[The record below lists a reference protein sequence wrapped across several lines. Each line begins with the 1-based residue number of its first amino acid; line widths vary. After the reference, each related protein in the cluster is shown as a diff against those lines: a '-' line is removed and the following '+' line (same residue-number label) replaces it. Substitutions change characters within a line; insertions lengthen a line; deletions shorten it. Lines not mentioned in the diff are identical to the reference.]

1 MEATVAGNTLVGKQ
15 SLLQFVRSLEREQR
29 REEGGEQSLHCWEP
43 LEKQFSA
50 ATEVSASSHQYLT
63 AVNPAHHL
71 HNNSMDYVAVDLT
84 RVLLSPPV
92 GGTDYI
98 NASWVPGYHSERQLI
113 ISQHPNNY
121 SIEQFWHCV
130 WQTQTNVI
138 LCLSVFQ
145 QPVSPTMDRILS
157 CHNCPN
163 LPYAPPNKHQFVPCQ
178 SDFQLSTMA
187 AGV

>member
-1 MEATVAGNTLVGKQ
+1 MVEATVAGNTLVGKQ

-145 QPVSPTMDRILS
+145 QPVL
-157 CHNCPN
+157 
-163 LPYAPPNKHQFVPCQ
+163 NKHQFVPCQ

>member
-1 MEATVAGNTLVGKQ
+1 MVLQVVVEATVAGNTLVGKQ
-15 SLLQFVRSLEREQR
+15 SLLQFVRSLEVSLEGSLDQR
-29 REEGGEQSLHCWEP
+29 KEAEVQNLNCWEP

-63 AVNPAHHL
+63 AVNPNHHL

-84 RVLLSPPV
+84 RVVLSPPV

-113 ISQHPNNY
+113 ISQHPSNY
-121 SIEQFWHCV
+121 SIEQFWHSV
-130 WQTQTNVI
+130 WQTETNII

-145 QPVSPTMDRILS
+145 QPVRKSGL
-157 CHNCPN
+157 
-163 LPYAPPNKHQFVPCQ
+163 APPPPPSK
-178 SDFQLSTMA
+178 
-187 AGV
+187 

>member
-1 MEATVAGNTLVGKQ
+1 MAGNTLVGKQ
-15 SLLQFVRSLEREQR
+15 SLLQFVRSLEQR
-29 REEGGEQSLHCWEP
+29 KEGEEEGGDSWAP

-84 RVLLSPPV
+84 RVVLSPPV

-130 WQTQTNVI
+130 WQTQANVI

-145 QPVSPTMDRILS
+145 QPVGLTNKK
-157 CHNCPN
+157 C
-163 LPYAPPNKHQFVPCQ
+163 PYAHCRARLLFNFDH
-178 SDFQLSTMA
+178 
-187 AGV
+187 